1 MRALGIDFGGK
12 RIGVAVG
19 EKGTGVVS
27 PRPNLAASGTLSK
40 DAETIAKLA
49 QAELADTVVIGLPLD
64 EQGETK
70 MSRVCRRLGDQIA
83 ALGVEVNYVDEAMT
97 SAEAERDM
105 TEAGL
110 KGSERRKRSDAEAAC
125 RILERFFEGNQ

>member
-19 EKGTGVVS
+19 EAGTGVVS

-40 DAETIAKLA
+40 DAETITKLA
-49 QAELADTVVIGLPLD
+49 KAERADAVVIGLPLD

-70 MSRVCRRLGDQIA
+70 MSRVCRRLGEQIV

-97 SAEAERDM
+97 SATAERDM

-110 KGSERRKRSDAEAAC
+110 KASERRKRSDAEAAC